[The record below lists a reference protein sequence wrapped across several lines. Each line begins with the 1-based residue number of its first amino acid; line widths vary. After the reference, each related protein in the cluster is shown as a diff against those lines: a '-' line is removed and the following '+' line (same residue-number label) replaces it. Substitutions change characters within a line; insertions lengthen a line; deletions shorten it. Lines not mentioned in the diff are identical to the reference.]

1 MTGYGLAAAQL
12 RRFKANGI
20 KLTIC
25 VEQVAASGGYMMCFV
40 ADKVIASPFAVW
52 VALV

>member
-12 RRFKANGI
+12 SRFKANGI